1 MNDELIKSALKESM
15 IQEYAAFLDTEEHE
29 FSSNFEKKMSRMFR
43 KRKSTWSFGSAGG
56 KRLGIGAIC
65 LMLLLTGAFFLM
77 TEAGKEFSLTFK
89 NHLEEML
96 GVPLNQRHAVKA
108 NNRIMNSFETDENG
122 VQIYPDDFA
131 GTYIDGEQLILCLK
145 KGTGPAVVNKYLDIT
160 GAEAKYVSIKE
171 VDYSQNELQIIADLL
186 AEELS
191 GQGVTIYS
199 YGVDVPNNGISFTT
213 MKDNAEQ
220 IKNLSQKAC
229 SNIICSVEV
238 KESPSLMTD
247 YYFGETQQSVP
258 NHD

>member
-1 MNDELIKSALKESM
+1 MNDELIKCALKESM
-15 IQEYAAFLDTEEHE
+15 IQEYAAFLDTGEHE

-65 LMLLLTGAFFLM
+65 LMLLLTGSFFLM

-122 VQIYPDDFA
+122 VRIYPDDFA

-145 KGTGPAVVNKYLDIT
+145 KGSGPAVVNKYLDIT

-213 MKDNAEQ
+213 MEDNAEQ
-220 IKNLSQKAC
+220 IKNLSQKVC

-247 YYFGETQQSVP
+247 YYYGGTQQSVP